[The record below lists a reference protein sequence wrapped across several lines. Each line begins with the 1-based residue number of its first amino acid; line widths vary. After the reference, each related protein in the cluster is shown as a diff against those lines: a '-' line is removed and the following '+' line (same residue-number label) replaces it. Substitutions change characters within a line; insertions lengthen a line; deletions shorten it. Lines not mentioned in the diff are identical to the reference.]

1 MALAISHPWGHVA
14 AGHLQLCLAGCS
26 WHGPGRG
33 AHHRQ
38 PTRGFRRLQASPGW
52 WHQRLGG
59 TAVPASRRP
68 SWHWGCPYKST
79 PSVHTEWAFCIKTW
93 FLAPKEGLLA
103 APGGHGASAVRTAA
117 SGDGH
122 GAAGGAGTALAFSY
136 IGLGLVGWCLCLF
149 FFFAFGVC
157 SFPLVSS
164 LPAPRQ
170 HGEGGQEAGGG
181 GLVGEAI
188 GQHPRGG
195 SARVL
200 PGAGQSVSLKATP
213 RR

>member
-52 WHQRLGG
+52 WHRRLGG
-59 TAVPASRRP
+59 TAVPVSRRP

-103 APGGHGASAVRTAA
+103 APGGHGASAVHTAA

-136 IGLGLVGWCLCLF
+136 IGLGLVGWCLSVFVFFCLW
-149 FFFAFGVC
+149 G
-157 SFPLVSS
+157 LL
-164 LPAPRQ
+164 LPAGFVAPCPAAAR
-170 HGEGGQEAGGG
+170 GRGAGGWG
-181 GLVGEAI
+181 GG
-188 GQHPRGG
+188 
-195 SARVL
+195 RV
-200 PGAGQSVSLKATP
+200 S
-213 RR
+213 